1 MLSARDT
8 ALGTLSLVAPRAP
21 LSHHS
26 RLLRARPPSLHIGSP
41 CDSHTGRRCA
51 LLWVRL
57 PPNDFC
63 NFTFDARTHSRT
75 SDSRVVE
82 LPHFAVASTL
92 PSLSRFLLR
101 NHDLPLSKKDR
112 ECYEPR
118 QSFRRR
124 PYGRCKRRR
133 NVRPRKLSPDR
144 DVACGRRLDPTT
156 ACGDGRWTTALDCT
170 GRDALSEGPSL
181 TLPAAAVKRG

>member
-8 ALGTLSLVAPRAP
+8 ALGTLSRVAPRAP

-41 CDSHTGRRCA
+41 CDSHTGRRCT

-75 SDSRVVE
+75 SDSRVIE
-82 LPHFAVASTL
+82 LPRFAVASTL
-92 PSLSRFLLR
+92 PSLSRFLYGIATF
-101 NHDLPLSKKDR
+101 PS
-112 ECYEPR
+112 
-118 QSFRRR
+118 RRR
-124 PYGRCKRRR
+124 IASAA
-133 NVRPRKLSPDR
+133 NR
-144 DVACGRRLDPTT
+144 DNPSDADPTDAASVAVT
-156 ACGDGRWTTALDCT
+156 YDPGNYRPIVTPLAGDALIRPPLAVMAVGRQRWTARAET
-170 GRDALSEGPSL
+170 P
-181 TLPAAAVKRG
+181 